1 MDGEGSLVIQRRD
14 RSLVQHLEGSVSS
27 SAFGLGNGEG
37 EETSSDFSAQLKR
50 ESQYRF
56 PGVGK

>member
-1 MDGEGSLVIQRRD
+1 M
-14 RSLVQHLEGSVSS
+14 QHLEGSVSS